1 MTIIYNI
8 KKDTNELLLFN
19 EIFVNNNKNNCYLLI
34 DNQIYNLS
42 KSFQINENHKKKD
55 IFEIKLIEK
64 KTITNMSEM
73 FAVFQS
79 NCNCLKVLPDISE
92 WDTKNVKNISS
103 MFEFCSSVKSFPNLS
118 KWETKNVKDM
128 NNMFKFYHLLKTVPG
143 ISEWNTKNVKNM
155 GNIFDNCTSL
165 DSLSDISKLDTKN
178 VIICII
184 CFRVVQNYNDYKIHL
199 NGIQK
204 ISKI

>member
-1 MTIIYNI
+1 MKII
-8 KKDTNELLLFN
+8 
-19 EIFVNNNKNNCYLLI
+19 
-34 DNQIYNLS
+34 
-42 KSFQINENHKKKD
+42 KKKD

-79 NCNCLKVLPDISE
+79 NCNCLKELPDISE

-103 MFEFCSSVKSFPNLS
+103 MFEFCNSLESLPDLS

-184 CFRVVQNYNDYKIHL
+184 CFRVVQNYNDYKIYL

-204 ISKI
+204 I